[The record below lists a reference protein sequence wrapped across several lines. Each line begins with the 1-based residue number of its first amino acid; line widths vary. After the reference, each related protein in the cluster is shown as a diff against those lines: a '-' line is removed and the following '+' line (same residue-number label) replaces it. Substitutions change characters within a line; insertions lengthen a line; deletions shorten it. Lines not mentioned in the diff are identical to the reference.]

1 VFRSL
6 PSLQS
11 MKIKPSTMLLG
22 LGSIVLVAYVV
33 TGASYLKQ
41 RMEQPGLTEQVTS
54 GGVLLANLGNSQKT
68 LQDLKDQLEQLQAS
82 QAIFSRAMPTSLD
95 SAALVKGLL
104 TDAAQRNVRITQI
117 TGLPPK
123 EVKGTGEEARS
134 YETDS
139 YALVADGALSD
150 LFSFL
155 HLIEGDTTQTAGI
168 GDVAL
173 APTENRYEVKFTA
186 SFYASAVS
194 ADASATPQA
203 PVGQQANPSGG

>member
-1 VFRSL
+1 
-6 PSLQS
+6 
-11 MKIKPSTMLLG
+11 MLLG

-41 RMEQPGLTEQVTS
+41 RTEQPGLTEQVTS

-95 SAALVKGLL
+95 SAALVKSLL
-104 TDAAQRNVRITQI
+104 TNAAQQNVRVTQM

-123 EVKGTGEEARS
+123 VVKGTGDKARS
-134 YETDS
+134 YDTVS

-155 HLIEGDTTQTAGI
+155 SLVEGDTTQTAGI